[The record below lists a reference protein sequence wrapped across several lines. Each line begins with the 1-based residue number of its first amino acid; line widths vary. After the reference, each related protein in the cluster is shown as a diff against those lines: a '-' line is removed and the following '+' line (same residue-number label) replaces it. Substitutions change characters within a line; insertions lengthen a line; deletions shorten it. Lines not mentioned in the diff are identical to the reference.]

1 MTAVSIMLVV
11 IKKNMKLA
19 EAMNTYNPAL
29 SEIKRRGYNI
39 RLELDKS
46 QNEIKCW
53 IAQKQSLEIFSFNPL
68 SLLGLIIIAEQYGN
82 DWNKVH
88 IEDWYDKIL
97 ENDEI

>member
-1 MTAVSIMLVV
+1 MTAVSITLSV

-39 RLELDKS
+39 KIRLDES
-46 QNEIKCW
+46 QNEIERW
-53 IAQKQSLEIFSFNPL
+53 IAQKHDLEIIGFNPL

-88 IEDWYDKIL
+88 TEDWYDKIL